1 MGVRI
6 ISLYNQIFGKLLLV
20 KYRKDLEINKL
31 TVNIMENSRMGE
43 LNGLGFLINPSEHMY
58 VEKWTKQ

>member
-31 TVNIMENSRMGE
+31 TGNIMENSRMGNKMV
-43 LNGLGFLINPSEHMY
+43 LVF
-58 VEKWTKQ
+58 

>member
-20 KYRKDLEINKL
+20 KKYRKDLEINKL
-31 TVNIMENSRMGE
+31 TGNIMENSRMGNKMV
-43 LNGLGFLINPSEHMY
+43 LVF
-58 VEKWTKQ
+58 

>member
-6 ISLYNQIFGKLLLV
+6 IPLYNQIFGKLLLV

-31 TVNIMENSRMGE
+31 TGNIMENSRMGNQMV
-43 LNGLGFLINPSEHMY
+43 LVF
-58 VEKWTKQ
+58 

>member
-1 MGVRI
+1 MDVRI

-31 TVNIMENSRMGE
+31 TGNIMENSRMGNKMV
-43 LNGLGFLINPSEHMY
+43 LVF
-58 VEKWTKQ
+58 

>member
-20 KYRKDLEINKL
+20 KYRNDLEINYSQFKQDKPQ
-31 TVNIMENSRMGE
+31 NKA
-43 LNGLGFLINPSEHMY
+43 Y
-58 VEKWTKQ
+58 KYKAYEKKKHNYIS